1 MKSIP
6 HPVIGQVDLI
16 VENLERTLT
25 FYRDVLGFQVF
36 AQTDKKASI
45 TADGKTTLLTLEQP
59 EVINP
64 RQPRTTG
71 LFHIAF
77 LLPNRS
83 DLADL
88 VLHIIQSRLQLQGA
102 SDHHVSE
109 AIYFA
114 DPDGNGIEVYI
125 DRAPRRHGSGT
136 GIKYI

>member
-1 MKSIP
+1 MNSLKLS
-6 HPVIGQVDLI
+6 
-16 VENLERTLT
+16 T
-25 FYRDVLGFQVF
+25 
-36 AQTDKKASI
+36 
-45 TADGKTTLLTLEQP
+45 
-59 EVINP
+59 P

-88 VLHIIQSRLQLQGA
+88 VLHFIQSRLQLEGA

-114 DPDGNGIEVYI
+114 DPDGNGIEIYI
-125 DRAPRRHGSGT
+125 DRAPEAWKWDGDQVYMT
-136 GIKYI
+136 TEALDVEDLLLDFF